1 MNIAR
6 WVERSADLQADR
18 PAFIFEEGETSYE
31 NFNRRIRCAAA
42 LLEQRFSI
50 QQGDRVAFLG
60 ENSPDMLVLLF
71 ACARLGATFVPL
83 NWRLA
88 LPEHLYVLKNSGS
101 TVLFC
106 ERGFLEGINSIK
118 GCLNDICIT
127 SLDDQ
132 FEVLLEEMVDEPGE
146 EMHDGGSTPLLI
158 VYTSGTTGQPKG
170 AVLTHDAL
178 VCNAENSISMH
189 QMEPED
195 IIFTNLP
202 MYHVGGLNIQT
213 LPALSIGATVILHRR
228 FDLEETVK
236 VINESRPTLMILVP
250 ALMMA
255 LMQHRTWSELDFSS
269 LRAITTGS
277 TVVPVS
283 LIDAYQGRGVPV
295 IQVYGSTE
303 TSPIA
308 IYQTIA
314 ESWTS
319 RGSVG
324 NSAPLCDVKI
334 VDARGNTMGLEEK
347 GEIVVRGANLFTG
360 YWDDPDGTAEVLKD
374 GWFYTGDI
382 GHRDQSGWYFID
394 DRIKDVIISGS
405 ENIYP
410 AELER
415 ILDLSSDLAESAVVG
430 RSDKKWGEVPVVF
443 IVPAEGVSV
452 THDVIL
458 GLFDGKIAR
467 FKQPRDVIFVSK
479 LPRNAMGKVLKF
491 KLREM
496 LC

>member
-1 MNIAR
+1 M
-6 WVERSADLQADR
+6 
-18 PAFIFEEGETSYE
+18 
-31 NFNRRIRCAAA
+31 
-42 LLEQRFSI
+42 
-50 QQGDRVAFLG
+50 
-60 ENSPDMLVLLF
+60 
-71 ACARLGATFVPL
+71 
-83 NWRLA
+83 
-88 LPEHLYVLKNSGS
+88 
-101 TVLFC
+101 
-106 ERGFLEGINSIK
+106 
-118 GCLNDICIT
+118 
-127 SLDDQ
+127 
-132 FEVLLEEMVDEPGE
+132 
-146 EMHDGGSTPLLI
+146 
-158 VYTSGTTGQPKG
+158 
-170 AVLTHDAL
+170 
-178 VCNAENSISMH
+178 
-189 QMEPED
+189 
-195 IIFTNLP
+195 
-202 MYHVGGLNIQT
+202 
-213 LPALSIGATVILHRR
+213 ILHRR
-228 FDLEETVK
+228 FGLEETVK

-250 ALMMA
+250 ALMTA

-308 IYQTIA
+308 IHQTIA

-324 NSAPLCDVKI
+324 SSTPLCDAKI
-334 VDARGNTMGLEEK
+334 VDACGNTMGLEGK

-360 YWDDPDGTAEVLKD
+360 YWDDLDGTAEVLKD

>member
-18 PAFIFEEGETSYE
+18 PAFIFEEGETSYK

-50 QQGDRVAFLG
+50 RQGDRVAFLG

-118 GCLNDICIT
+118 DCLNDICIT
-127 SLDDQ
+127 SLEDQ
-132 FEVLLEEMVDEPGE
+132 FEVLLEEMVDEPGA
-146 EMHDGGSTPLLI
+146 MHDGGSTPLLI

-250 ALMMA
+250 ALMTA

-308 IYQTIA
+308 IHQTIA

-319 RGSVG
+319 RGSAG
-324 NSAPLCDVKI
+324 SPAPLCDAKI

-443 IVPAEGVSV
+443 VVPAEGVSV
-452 THDVIL
+452 THDVIQ

>member
-106 ERGFLEGINSIK
+106 ERSFLEGINSIK

-132 FEVLLEEMVDEPGE
+132 FEVLLEEMVDEPG

-308 IYQTIA
+308 IHQTIA

-324 NSAPLCDVKI
+324 SSAPLCDAKI